1 MFGLQA
7 TPDSSGS
14 NQHPLASIPL
24 ARLPHPSGSFVAE
37 VPFWSY
43 RFGAPFLGIFIRF
56 PSRHSNLS
64 VRYNDVSL
72 ATLLSITYADVARLA
87 KLKSASYL
95 CLRNETVSPG
105 FPTRTRLLIWSQST
119 LVSAIVAAFSS
130 ECRRTFLGCVSRFLA
145 RRAFNLAVLRT
156 NLGPG
161 ANLMLLRARGL
172 RCSCLL
178 PPPCLCGQT
187 EPPGCLPSIPGSR
200 RSPSISGSCDWLV
213 YGQSL
218 NWPLTALRPRGHP
231 SCVEPCLSF
240 SEL

>member
-24 ARLPHPSGSFVAE
+24 ARLPRPSESFVAE

-43 RFGAPFLGIFIRF
+43 RFGAPFLGVFIRF
-56 PSRHSNLS
+56 PSRHFHFAA
-64 VRYNDVSL
+64 RYNDVSL

-95 CLRNETVSPG
+95 CLRDETVSPG
-105 FPTRTRLLIWSQST
+105 LPARTRLLIWSHST
-119 LVSAIVAAFSS
+119 LVSAIVVAFSS
-130 ECRRTFLGCVSRFLA
+130 ECLRAFLGCVSRFLA

-172 RCSCLL
+172 RFIHRPGNVVCQYL
-178 PPPCLCGQT
+178 PGAN
-187 EPPGCLPSIPGSR
+187 LPSRVPDVHQASR
-200 RSPSISGSCDWLV
+200 VLAIGWSM
-213 YGQSL
+213 
-218 NWPLTALRPRGHP
+218 A
-231 SCVEPCLSF
+231 SF
-240 SEL
+240 STCP

>member
-1 MFGLQA
+1 MHGLQA
-7 TPDSSGS
+7 TPDSFGL
-14 NQHPLASIPL
+14 NQHPLASSPL
-24 ARLPHPSGSFVAE
+24 ARLSRPSESFVAE

-56 PSRHSNLS
+56 PSRHFHFAA
-64 VRYNDVSL
+64 RYNDVSL

-105 FPTRTRLLIWSQST
+105 LPTRTRLLIWSLQG
-119 LVSAIVAAFSS
+119 LVSAIPRAFSS
-130 ECRRTFLGCVSRFLA
+130 ECLRTFLGCVSRFLI

-172 RCSCLL
+172 RFIHRPVYVVRQNL
-178 PPPCLCGQT
+178 PGAN
-187 EPPGCLPSIPGSR
+187 LPSRVPDVHQASR
-200 RSPSISGSCDWLV
+200 VLAIG
-213 YGQSL
+213 
-218 NWPLTALRPRGHP
+218 WPMARLATCP
-231 SCVEPCLSF
+231 
-240 SEL
+240 